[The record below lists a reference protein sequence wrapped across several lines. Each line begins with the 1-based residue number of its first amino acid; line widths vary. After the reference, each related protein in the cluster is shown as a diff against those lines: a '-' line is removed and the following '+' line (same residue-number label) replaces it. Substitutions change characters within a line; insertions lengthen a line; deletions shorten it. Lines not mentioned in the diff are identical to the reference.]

1 MAEHH
6 KDEKKMTGLLR
17 KAIVSASDAKQEGC
31 PEPDLLA
38 AYYEH
43 SLNDSETARVEEHFA
58 NCSRCQEQLA
68 VMVRAEPPQETAKAR
83 QWNWRLVRLWVT
95 PLAVAAAMFILW
107 IARPSLKTSNKKQP
121 PVTEVAQLKPAPLSD
136 AQSLPLNGRS
146 VDQLKLTPGTAP
158 RRKALDRAS
167 VSDLAKDKTQ
177 AKESLS
183 RPKSTFANSPAAGG
197 QVAGLAGAVSGR
209 LSEKRSDD
217 ETRQSSA
224 APAAEMQRDAR
235 MAKSEAS
242 TSRGTAAAPA
252 PAPPPTPTPQ
262 AAPAPAAPAPAAT
275 ATAEITSSEKSA
287 DVINGAAARQF
298 EADKKARQ
306 SANLS
311 TLPQTTQS
319 QKVMA
324 SHSTVDYRALQLIV
338 YSPDVKVMWRV
349 SGQGR
354 VELSKDG
361 GRNWQEQF
369 VDAKQIF
376 TAGHAPSTTVC
387 WVVGHA
393 GVVLLTADG
402 TTWKVLP
409 APTSMDLVNVIA
421 KDAKH
426 AGVTASDGSMLKT
439 KDGGKTWQTK

>member
-1 MAEHH
+1 
-6 KDEKKMTGLLR
+6 
-17 KAIVSASDAKQEGC
+17 
-31 PEPDLLA
+31 
-38 AYYEH
+38 
-43 SLNDSETARVEEHFA
+43 
-58 NCSRCQEQLA
+58 
-68 VMVRAEPPQETAKAR
+68 
-83 QWNWRLVRLWVT
+83 
-95 PLAVAAAMFILW
+95 
-107 IARPSLKTSNKKQP
+107 
-121 PVTEVAQLKPAPLSD
+121 
-136 AQSLPLNGRS
+136 
-146 VDQLKLTPGTAP
+146 
-158 RRKALDRAS
+158 
-167 VSDLAKDKTQ
+167 
-177 AKESLS
+177 
-183 RPKSTFANSPAAGG
+183 
-197 QVAGLAGAVSGR
+197 
-209 LSEKRSDD
+209 
-217 ETRQSSA
+217 
-224 APAAEMQRDAR
+224 
-235 MAKSEAS
+235 
-242 TSRGTAAAPA
+242 
-252 PAPPPTPTPQ
+252 
-262 AAPAPAAPAPAAT
+262 
-275 ATAEITSSEKSA
+275 
-287 DVINGAAARQF
+287 
-298 EADKKARQ
+298 
-306 SANLS
+306 
-311 TLPQTTQS
+311 
-319 QKVMA
+319 MA